1 MYKAHVVVKNSPEA
15 EIRYNGEYR
24 GKGSAIFKVDRRKAN
39 TFSFEVQADGCNP
52 ETFSYHRRLLR
63 GWTIAGTIILWTGTT
78 FFIPWGVLVDG
89 ITGAWWKPDV
99 NEANVSKMDYDN
111 FMYTVEYNECIP
123 RPKST
128 EKTDAVYG
136 AWDEEYKKNEEK
148 EKSKADRLREMK
160 RLFDEGI
167 LTESEY
173 NEEKAKILAE
183 P

>member
-1 MYKAHVVVKNSPEA
+1 M
-15 EIRYNGEYR
+15 
-24 GKGSAIFKVDRRKAN
+24 
-39 TFSFEVQADGCNP
+39 
-52 ETFSYHRRLLR
+52 R
-63 GWTIAGTIILWTGTT
+63 GWALAGSIIFWTGST
-78 FFIPWGVLVDG
+78 FIPWGVLLDA

-99 NEANVSKMDYDN
+99 SEATVSKINYDT
-111 FMYTVEYNECIP
+111 FLYTVEYTDCAAP
-123 RPKST
+123 PKST
-128 EKTDAVYG
+128 SSETDTGYG

-173 NEEKAKILAE
+173 ESEKEKILAE